1 MQTKKS
7 LEKIGAE
14 FVDIDINSFEL
25 GLPAYYIIAPAECSS
40 NLARYNGALFG
51 YRSQDSDSLSKMY
64 KNTRTEGFG
73 DEVKRRIITG
83 TFVLSKGFQGQYYKK
98 ALSLCMDLRNEFQKI
113 FKQCDFILTPT
124 VSIPPFSFN
133 AYTNP
138 VEMYQSDLFTIP
150 ANLCGLPAISFQS
163 GFSGD
168 LPLGMQL
175 IGNHF
180 EDHRLL
186 NVVHH
191 FQKNTDWH
199 LKTPKDY

>member
-1 MQTKKS
+1 MRSREES
-7 LEKIGAE
+7 LRVPSCCQKV
-14 FVDIDINSFEL
+14 FK
-25 GLPAYYIIAPAECSS
+25 
-40 NLARYNGALFG
+40 
-51 YRSQDSDSLSKMY
+51 DS
-64 KNTRTEGFG
+64 
-73 DEVKRRIITG
+73 IT
-83 TFVLSKGFQGQYYKK
+83 K

-191 FQKNTDWH
+191 FQKIQIGI
-199 LKTPKDY
+199 